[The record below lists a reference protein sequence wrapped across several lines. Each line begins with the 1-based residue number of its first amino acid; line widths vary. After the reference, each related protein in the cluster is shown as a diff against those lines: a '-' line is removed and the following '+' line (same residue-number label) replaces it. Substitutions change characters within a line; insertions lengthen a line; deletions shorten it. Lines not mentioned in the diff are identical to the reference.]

1 MHLFRCG
8 TGVVHFANAIRG
20 GEAQLPEE
28 QRQVD
33 AVIPGGFDPASRG
46 RMEQAAPGASELL
59 RCQREKFLHTPILA
73 RTGWR
78 ATR

>member
-1 MHLFRCG
+1 
-8 TGVVHFANAIRG
+8 
-20 GEAQLPEE
+20 
-28 QRQVD
+28 
-33 AVIPGGFDPASRG
+33 
-46 RMEQAAPGASELL
+46 MEQAAPGARELL